1 MSSLY
6 EFMKEKTWN
15 LTECWYASLDKTK
28 DGIYGTS
35 DSEKIELLKKQNH
48 QFHLLFCEIFNENSE
63 DLEERFDQW
72 LDQMAADQ
80 GHLATPIPQII
91 DEFLTVQEQYLDLVS
106 EYSYKNRE
114 TTSFTQNQEWNRMVS
129 KSFRK
134 IITEFGERNLA
145 QAQHVMQAQQEM
157 ITELSSPVIP
167 LNSNVALLPLIGEI
181 DTHRAK
187 VIFEQ
192 TLDQCVSIQVEA
204 LLIDLSG
211 VPVVDTMVANQLFSL
226 VEGLKLVGTKASLSG
241 LRPEIAQTSIQLGI
255 DFSSVNIYST
265 ISRALEKMNA

>member
-15 LTECWYASLDKTK
+15 LTESWYESLDKTK

-35 DSEKIELLKKQNH
+35 DPEKIELLKKQNYE
-48 QFHLLFCEIFNENSE
+48 FHLLFCEIFNENSE
-63 DLEERFDQW
+63 NLGERFDQW
-72 LDQMAADQ
+72 LDKMAADQ

-106 EYSYKNRE
+106 EYSYQNRE

-145 QAQHVMQAQQEM
+145 QAQHVMQSQQEM

-167 LNSNVALLPLIGEI
+167 LNKNVALLPLIGEI

-192 TLDQCVSIQVEA
+192 TLDQCVSIQVES

-226 VEGLKLVGTKASLSG
+226 VEGLKLVGTRASLSG